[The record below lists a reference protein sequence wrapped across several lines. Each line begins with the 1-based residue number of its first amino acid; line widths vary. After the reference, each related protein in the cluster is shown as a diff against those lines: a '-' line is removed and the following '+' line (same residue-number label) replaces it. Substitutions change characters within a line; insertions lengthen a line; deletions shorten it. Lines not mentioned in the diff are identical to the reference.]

1 MHTTTPSTTTA
12 TATVSKHTTGFTL
25 VEMLVSVTLVL
36 MMMMMFGEIFE
47 IASGIHVKV
56 RGITRNDQRT
66 RILIQTLRSDLDKR
80 TMRHATPFRQN
91 EHLITNLAD
100 RDLDN
105 RQGYFSVSE
114 NTSDSDLDDVLQFT
128 ARTSISLQNI
138 DSTRFSGK
146 SLTLGAT
153 ANQPDWDDGVLDNS
167 TESIAAEIS
176 YFLRAGTLF
185 RRVLL
190 LRQPAFGGDQP
201 TDTAGNPAYNLAGS
215 FWNAFDSSAH
225 FEPNLGGVQFHGL
238 RSLDNSGSLANYPLG
253 YRRYRFGHDHDTGDA
268 REFDSSNPAKF
279 IGRFT
284 HEETS
289 HHTFRYPAAL
299 PNPMDSGAML
309 TLNSETGVINEFSNP
324 PLGPRRAE
332 DIMMTN
338 VHSFDI
344 KVLRD
349 AELPWGQLELYDE
362 NFDTAHPRHAANAAN
377 AGLTPLHPLHPLPP
391 IWLPSKPYK
400 PFYEDDNN
408 NGVLDP
414 GEDTNGNGILD
425 PTLVRSSESH
435 HHHMGLWF
443 LPIGTFTSG
452 LIEPAWPGDAGQTV
466 INGSIKW
473 LSIYDRSR
481 ALAIQVTVRFLDP
494 HSGHMRQTTILHSLT
509 N

>member
-25 VEMLVSVTLVL
+25 IEMLVSVTLVL
-36 MMMMMFGEIFE
+36 MMMMMFAEIFE

-91 EHLITNLAD
+91 EHRITNLAD

-114 NTSDSDLDDVLQFT
+114 NTADSDLDDVLQFT

-146 SLTLGAT
+146 SFTLGGT
-153 ANQPDWDDGVLDNS
+153 ANEPDWDDGVLDES

-201 TDTAGNPAYNLAGS
+201 TDATGNPIMPAYTNQGRS
-215 FWNAFDSSAH
+215 FWSDFDSSAH

-238 RSLDNSGSLANYPLG
+238 NSLDNSGSLANYPLG
-253 YRRYRFGHDHDTGDA
+253 YRRYRFGHDHVTGDA

-299 PNPMDSGAML
+299 PNPMDSLAVL
-309 TLNSETGVINEFSNP
+309 TLNSETGVIKEFSTP
-324 PLGPRRAE
+324 PGPRRAE

-349 AELPWGQLELYDE
+349 AASLGTLADPRDE
-362 NFDTAHPRHAANAAN
+362 YFDTRHPRDAI
-377 AGLTPLHPLHPLPP
+377 LPATSLP
-391 IWLPSKPYK
+391 GIWLPSTSAPT
-400 PFYEDDNN
+400 
-408 NGVLDP
+408 G
-414 GEDTNGNGILD
+414 
-425 PTLVRSSESH
+425 TLVRSSESH

-443 LPIGTFTSG
+443 RAIGAGNSG
-452 LIEPAWPGDAGQTV
+452 LIEPAWPGDAGLTV
-466 INGSIKW
+466 TDGSITW
-473 LSIYDRSR
+473 LSIYDPHR
-481 ALAIQVTVRFLDP
+481 AVAIQVTVRFLDP

>member
-1 MHTTTPSTTTA
+1 
-12 TATVSKHTTGFTL
+12 
-25 VEMLVSVTLVL
+25 
-36 MMMMMFGEIFE
+36 
-47 IASGIHVKV
+47 
-56 RGITRNDQRT
+56 
-66 RILIQTLRSDLDKR
+66 
-80 TMRHATPFRQN
+80 MRHATPFRQN

-114 NTSDSDLDDVLQFT
+114 NTPNSDLDDVLQFT

-138 DSTRFSGK
+138 DSTRFSGR
-146 SLTLGAT
+146 STGLGQAVL
-153 ANQPDWDDGVLDNS
+153 NQPDWDDGVLDNS

-225 FEPNLGGVQFHGL
+225 FEPNLGRVQFHGL

-253 YRRYRFGHDHDTGDA
+253 YRRYRFGHDHYTGDA
-268 REFDSSNPAKF
+268 REKDSSNPPVF

-289 HHTFRYPAAL
+289 HEDFLYPAAL
-299 PNPMDSGAML
+299 PNPMDPATSLAI
-309 TLNSETGVINEFSNP
+309 NPQSGVISKYEN
-324 PLGPRRAE
+324 GPRRAE

-362 NFDTAHPRHAANAAN
+362 DFDTGHPYVAIVNPLH
-377 AGLTPLHPLHPLPP
+377 PLHPLHPLPP
-391 IWLPSKPYK
+391 IWLPSTPYK
-400 PFYEDDNN
+400 PFYEDDND
-408 NGVLDP
+408 NGQLDP
-414 GEDTNGNGILD
+414 GEDRNSNGILD

-443 LPIGTFTSG
+443 RAIGAGLSG
-452 LIEPAWPGDAGQTV
+452 SIEPAWPDDAGQVVTDS
-466 INGSIKW
+466 SIERRW
-473 LSIYDRSR
+473 LSIYDPSR
-481 ALAIQVTVRFLDP
+481 AVAIQVTVRFLDP

>member
-1 MHTTTPSTTTA
+1 MHTTASSTTTA

-36 MMMMMFGEIFE
+36 MMMMMFAEIFE

-66 RILIQTLRSDLDKR
+66 RILIRTLRSDLDKR

-114 NTSDSDLDDVLQFT
+114 NNPNSDLDDVLQFT

-146 SLTLGAT
+146 SITLGAT
-153 ANQPDWDDGVLDNS
+153 NKQPDWDDGVPLDNS

-201 TDTAGNPAYNLAGS
+201 TDATGNPLVYAGMS

-238 RSLDNSGSLANYPLG
+238 NSLDNSGSLANYPLG
-253 YRRYRFGHDHDTGDA
+253 YRRYRFGHDHVTGNA
-268 REFDSSNPAKF
+268 REFDSSTKF

-289 HHTFRYPAAL
+289 HQTFRYPAAL
-299 PNPMDSGAML
+299 PNPMDPVNTLTINPQSGA
-309 TLNSETGVINEFSNP
+309 ISNYEN
-324 PLGPRRAE
+324 GPRRAE
-332 DIMMTN
+332 DILMTN
-338 VHSFDI
+338 VHSFDVKI
-344 KVLRD
+344 RRGDILGTLDDPRDEDFDTRHPRD
-349 AELPWGQLELYDE
+349 AILLATDLPG
-362 NFDTAHPRHAANAAN
+362 
-377 AGLTPLHPLHPLPP
+377 
-391 IWLPSKPYK
+391 IWLPSASAPT
-400 PFYEDDNN
+400 
-408 NGVLDP
+408 G
-414 GEDTNGNGILD
+414 
-425 PTLVRSSESH
+425 TLVRSSESH

-443 LPIGTFTSG
+443 RAIGAGNSG
-452 LIEPAWPGDAGQTV
+452 PIEPAWPDDAGQTV
-466 INGSIKW
+466 PDGTITW
-473 LSIYDRSR
+473 LSIYDPYR
-481 ALAIQVTVRFLDP
+481 AVAIQVTVRFLDP

>member
-25 VEMLVSVTLVL
+25 VEMLVSVTLVM

-114 NTSDSDLDDVLQFT
+114 NNPNSDLDDVLQFT

-138 DSTRFSGK
+138 DSTRFSGR
-146 SLTLGAT
+146 SFTLGAT
-153 ANQPDWDDGVLDNS
+153 ANEPDWDDGVLDES

-201 TDTAGNPAYNLAGS
+201 TDATGNPIMPAAYTDQKRS
-215 FWNAFDSSAH
+215 FWGDFDSSAH
-225 FEPNLGGVQFHGL
+225 FDHINGRVRFHGL
-238 RSLDNSGSLANYPLG
+238 NSLDNSGSLANYPLG
-253 YRRYRFGHDHDTGDA
+253 YRRYRFGHDHLTGDP
-268 REFDSSNPAKF
+268 REFTLVPGIGSDNQWGTSDDGDF

-289 HHTFRYPAAL
+289 HHTFRYPAAAL
-299 PNPMDSGAML
+299 PYPMDSGTVL
-309 TLNSETGVINEFSNP
+309 TLNPETGVINRFSTP

-362 NFDTAHPRHAANAAN
+362 NFDTAHPRD
-377 AGLTPLHPLHPLPP
+377 AGLAPNTLPG
-391 IWLPSKPYK
+391 IWIPNSNANL
-400 PFYEDDNN
+400 
-408 NGVLDP
+408 
-414 GEDTNGNGILD
+414 GIH
-425 PTLVRSSESH
+425 VRSAEPH
-435 HHHMGLWF
+435 RHMGLRF
-443 LPIGTFTSG
+443 RVVGGQQPYTSG
-452 LIEPAWPGDAGQTV
+452 PIEPDWPDDVGQRV
-466 INGSIKW
+466 NDDSIVW
-473 LSIYDRSR
+473 EAAYDQHR
-481 ALAIQVTVRFLDP
+481 AVAIQVTVRFLDP

>member
-1 MHTTTPSTTTA
+1 MHTTARSTTT
-12 TATVSKHTTGFTL
+12 TSKHATGFTL

-36 MMMMMFGEIFE
+36 MMMMMFAQVFE

-66 RILIQTLRSDLDKR
+66 RILIRTLRSDLDKR
-80 TMRHATPFRQN
+80 TMRHATPFREN

-114 NTSDSDLDDVLQFT
+114 NATDSDLDDVLQFT
-128 ARTSISLQNI
+128 ARTSISLQNV

-146 SLTLGAT
+146 SLRLGTT
-153 ANQPDWDDGVLDNS
+153 ANQPDWDDGVLDGS

-201 TDTAGNPAYNLAGS
+201 TDTAGNPAYNNQGGS
-215 FWNAFDSSAH
+215 FWNNFDSSAH
-225 FEPNLGGVQFHGL
+225 FEPNQGRVLFHGL

-253 YRRYRFGHDHDTGDA
+253 YRRNRFGHDHGSGDA
-268 REFDSSNPAKF
+268 REFDSSNPPRF

-289 HHTFRYPAAL
+289 HQTFRYPAAL
-299 PNPMDSGAML
+299 PNPMNSGYAL
-309 TLNSETGVINEFSNP
+309 TLNPQTGVIQEFSTP
-324 PLGPRRAE
+324 PPGPRRAE

-338 VHSFDI
+338 VHSFDVKI
-344 KVLRD
+344 LRD
-349 AELPWGQLELYDE
+349 ANGDGVLDDPRDE
-362 NFDTAHPRHAANAAN
+362 NFDTGHPRDPMVPTTNLPGIWTKNSAA
-377 AGLTPLHPLHPLPP
+377 T
-391 IWLPSKPYK
+391 Y
-400 PFYEDDNN
+400 
-408 NGVLDP
+408 
-414 GEDTNGNGILD
+414 
-425 PTLVRSSESH
+425 VRSAEPH
-435 HHHMGLWF
+435 RHMGLYF
-443 LPIGTFTSG
+443 RAFQPGTSG
-452 LIEPAWPGDAGQTV
+452 PIEPDWPGDVGQHV
-466 INGSIKW
+466 NDGSIVW
-473 LSIYDRSR
+473 EAVYDPSR
-481 ALAIQVTVRFLDP
+481 AVAIQMTVRFLDP

>member
-114 NTSDSDLDDVLQFT
+114 NTPNSDLDDVLQFT

-153 ANQPDWDDGVLDNS
+153 KNQPDWDDGVLDNS

-299 PNPMDSGAML
+299 PNPMDSDAML

-338 VHSFDI
+338 VHSFDVKI
-344 KVLRD
+344 LRD
-349 AELPWGQLELYDE
+349 AKAPFGTLDDPRDE
-362 NFDTAHPRHAANAAN
+362 YFDTRHPRDAI
-377 AGLTPLHPLHPLPP
+377 LPATTLP
-391 IWLPSKPYK
+391 GIWLPEKAAS
-400 PFYEDDNN
+400 
-408 NGVLDP
+408 
-414 GEDTNGNGILD
+414 IS
-425 PTLVRSSESH
+425 TLVRSSESH

-443 LPIGTFTSG
+443 LAIGAGTSG
-452 LIEPAWPGDAGQTV
+452 PIEPAWPGDAGQTV
-466 INGSIKW
+466 TDGSIKW
-473 LSIYDRSR
+473 LSIYDRFR
-481 ALAIQVTVRFLDP
+481 AVAIQVTVRFLDP

>member
-1 MHTTTPSTTTA
+1 MHTTTRSSTS
-12 TATVSKHTTGFTL
+12 SKHVTGFTL

-36 MMMMMFGEIFE
+36 MMMMMFAQVFE

-66 RILIQTLRSDLDKR
+66 RILIRTLRSDLDKR

-114 NTSDSDLDDVLQFT
+114 NTLNNDLDDVLQFT

-146 SLTLGAT
+146 STGLGQAVL
-153 ANQPDWDDGVLDNS
+153 NQPDWDDGVPLDNS

-201 TDTAGNPAYNLAGS
+201 TDATGNPIMPAYTNQGRS
-215 FWNAFDSSAH
+215 FWSDFDSSAH

-238 RSLDNSGSLANYPLG
+238 NSLDNSGSLANYPLG
-253 YRRYRFGHDHDTGDA
+253 YRRYRFGHDHVTGNA
-268 REFDSSNPAKF
+268 REFDSSNKF

-299 PNPMDSGAML
+299 PNPMDSGAVL
-309 TLNSETGVINEFSNP
+309 TLNSETGVINEFSTP

-338 VHSFDI
+338 VHSVDVKI
-344 KVLRD
+344 LRD
-349 AELPWGQLELYDE
+349 AAAPFGILDDPRDE
-362 NFDTAHPRHAANAAN
+362 YFDTRHPRDAILPAA
-377 AGLTPLHPLHPLPP
+377 TSLPE
-391 IWLPSKPYK
+391 IWLPNEP
-400 PFYEDDNN
+400 
-408 NGVLDP
+408 L
-414 GEDTNGNGILD
+414 
-425 PTLVRSSESH
+425 TLVRSSESH
-435 HHHMGLWF
+435 HRHMGLWF
-443 LPIGTFTSG
+443 LAKVAGTSG
-452 LIEPAWPGDAGQTV
+452 PIEPAWPGDAGQTV
-466 INGSIKW
+466 TDNSITW
-473 LSIYDRSR
+473 LSIYDPYR
-481 ALAIQVTVRFLDP
+481 AVAIQVTVRFLDP